1 MTLRVLVAGALVVV
15 LAGCALPTAAVAP
28 PAPEAPAESAPDFVA
43 RVNAELTELAEESGS
58 AAWVQSTYINKDTA
72 RLAARA
78 QERNAA
84 FLSHAVAESTQY
96 DLDAID
102 PVSARALRQLKLGTA
117 QPAPDNDAAR
127 RELSEITTRM
137 EGLYGAGRYC
147 PAEGEC
153 RTLGDLVTVMATS
166 RDYEEQLDAWLGWRT
181 VAPPMRDDYAR
192 FVELTNA
199 GAQELGYT
207 NLAEMWQSGY
217 DMPAAD
223 FDAESAR
230 LWGQVEPLYEA
241 LHCYVRR
248 ELAETYG
255 EERVPLD
262 GPIPAHLLGNMWS
275 QGWANIYDLVAPY
288 PNVESPDITSALQA
302 QDYTAEQMVELGEDF
317 FVSLGMPELPESFW
331 DLSQLTQPRDRDVVC
346 HASAWPLEGGN
357 DPRIKMCIE
366 QTGEMLST
374 IYHELGHIY
383 YFLAYKDQPTLFQD
397 GAHDGFHEGIGDTI
411 TLSLTPEFLAG
422 LGLVDAIA
430 EGDEALINTQMQMAL
445 DKIAFLPFGKLI
457 DEWRWRVFAGEI
469 TPANYNAAW
478 WALRTRYQ
486 GVAAPVVRSERDFD
500 PGAKY
505 HIPANTPYTRYF
517 LAHILQFQFQRA
529 LCDAAGFEGPLHECS
544 IYGSEAAGEKLWAML
559 ELGSSQPWQDA
570 LEAAAGTRDMDAS
583 ALVEYFNP
591 LLGWLE
597 TQNKDQACGW

>member
-1 MTLRVLVAGALVVV
+1 MTLRVLAVGTLIAV
-15 LAGCALPTAAVAP
+15 LAGCALPTATDTP
-28 PAPEAPAESAPDFVA
+28 PAPEVPAESAADFVA
-43 RVNAELTELAEESGS
+43 RVNAELSELAEESGS
-58 AAWVQSTYINKDTA
+58 AAWVQSTYINKDSA
-72 RLAARA
+72 RLATRA

-84 FLSHAVAESTQY
+84 FLSRAVAESTQY
-96 DLDAID
+96 DLDAMD

-127 RELSEITTRM
+127 RELAEITTRM
-137 EGLYGAGRYC
+137 AGLYGAGRYC

-199 GAQELGYT
+199 GARELGYA

-223 FDAESAR
+223 FDAESTR

-248 ELAETYG
+248 ELSETYG
-255 EERVPLD
+255 EDRVPLD

-275 QGWANIYDLVAPY
+275 QGWANVYDLVAPY
-288 PNVESPDITSALQA
+288 PDIESPDITAALQA
-302 QDYTAEQMVELGEDF
+302 QDYTAVQMVELGEDF
-317 FVSLGMPELPESFW
+317 FVSLGMPALPESFW
-331 DLSQLTQPRDRDVVC
+331 ALSQLTQPRDRDVVC

-357 DPRIKMCIE
+357 DPRIKMCIT
-366 QTGEMLST
+366 QTGEMLAT

-422 LGLVDAIA
+422 LGLVDEIG
-430 EGDEALINTQMQMAL
+430 EGDGALINTQMQMAL
-445 DKIAFLPFGKLI
+445 VKIAFLPFGKLI
-457 DEWRWRVFAGEI
+457 DEWRWRVFTGDI
-469 TPANYNAAW
+469 TPDNYNAAW
-478 WALRTRYQ
+478 WDLRTRYQ
-486 GVAAPVVRSERDFD
+486 GVAAPVARSERDFD

-517 LAHILQFQFQRA
+517 LANILQFQFQRA
-529 LCDAAGFEGPLHECS
+529 LCDAAGFEGPLHACS
-544 IYGSEAAGEKLWAML
+544 IYGSEAAGDKLWAML

-570 LEAAAGTRDMDAS
+570 LEAVTGTREMDAS
-583 ALVEYFNP
+583 ALVEYFDP

-597 TQNKDQACGW
+597 TQNEGQTCGW

>member
-1 MTLRVLVAGALVVV
+1 MQVRVLGCLG
-15 LAGCALPTAAVAP
+15 LASLLTACATVGPSVTP
-28 PAPEAPAESAPDFVA
+28 SAPEAPAESAADFVA
-43 RVNAELTELAEESGS
+43 RVNAELSELAEESGS
-58 AAWVQSTYINKDTA
+58 AAWVQSTYINKDSA

-84 FLSHAVAESTQY
+84 FLSRAVAESGRY

-102 PVSARALRQLKLGTA
+102 PASARALRQLKLGTA

-127 RELSEITTRM
+127 RELAEITTRM

-199 GAQELGYT
+199 GAQELGYA

-217 DMPAAD
+217 DMTAAE

-255 EERVPLD
+255 EESVPLD

-275 QGWANIYDLVAPY
+275 QGWGNIYDLVAPY
-288 PNVESPDITSALQA
+288 PEVESPDITAALEA
-302 QDYTAEQMVELGEDF
+302 QDYTAVQMVELGEDF
-317 FVSLGMPELPESFW
+317 FVSLGMPELPDSFW
-331 DLSQLTQPRDRDVVC
+331 ALSQLTQPRDRNVVC

-422 LGLVDAIA
+422 LGLVDAIG

-469 TPANYNAAW
+469 APDNYNAAW
-478 WALRTRYQ
+478 WDLRTRYQ
-486 GVAAPVVRSERDFD
+486 GVAAPVARSERDFD

-570 LEAAAGTRDMDAS
+570 LEAATGTREMDAS
-583 ALVEYFNP
+583 ALVEYFSP

-597 TQNKDQACGW
+597 TQNEGQACGW